1 VADSPGSPARIMTRS
16 RYRREVEGER
26 ARVLLAG
33 RADVPGPAISL
44 YDAANTSGPRPL
56 TAAEEAEILEGLLLA
71 RRQRRTQVQT
81 GGDDESV
88 AGPPC
93 VVCQTAPRTII
104 AWPCRCLIVCEDCRV
119 SLALN
124 NFGNCVTCRRA
135 VQGFVRLY
143 VP

>member
-1 VADSPGSPARIMTRS
+1 LFSAPNS
-16 RYRREVEGER
+16 
-26 ARVLLAG
+26 
-33 RADVPGPAISL
+33 
-44 YDAANTSGPRPL
+44 SGPRPL
-56 TAAEEAEILEGLLLA
+56 TAQEEGEVLESLILSRRNKKAAAPA
-71 RRQRRTQVQT
+71 RTEDVGA
-81 GGDDESV
+81 GGDDDEDRQ

-93 VVCQTAPRTII
+93 VVCHSSPRTII
-104 AWPCRCLIVCEDCRV
+104 AWPCRCLCVCEDCRV